1 MFGIEILEV
10 LQDFT
15 YKLKQTNDGEDDTM
29 DPCASFDDDKL

>member
-15 YKLKQTNDGEDDTM
+15 YLLKQTNVGEDEAT
-29 DPCASFDDDKL
+29 DPCASFDDEKL